1 MGGPLREHLPHQ
13 QLVGGVLERVEEAD
27 RDRLHALG
35 EELVHRRLGRFAR
48 ERNDD
53 LPARV
58 DPLLHLD
65 PEIALDELRRLLPPE
80 VVEARHAK
88 VPELEHV
95 AEAARRD
102 EAGERPLVLEDRV
115 GRDRRA
121 VPDLRHVRPGEG
133 GLVEDL
139 RETARDRLRVVL
151 DARGH
156 LAGEDP
162 APGVEEHDVGEG
174 SADVDTDAIA
184 VHGRASPLVRYWRFR
199 LAEAGRRDTVAPG
212 AGEAGD
218 ARLGVQ
224 APGRLPGSAGIPVR
238 AGSGWRGTL
247 TPARPV
253 EARRRLEPLLGG
265 AGGQGCRAPRKAHGT
280 PRAWGRRIPVQR

>member
-1 MGGPLREHLPHQ
+1 MGSALREHLPHQ
-13 QLVGGVLERVEEAD
+13 QLVGGVLEGVEEAD
-27 RDRLHALG
+27 RDRLDALG
-35 EELVHRRLGRFAR
+35 DEPVHRRLGRLAR
-48 ERNDD
+48 ERDDD
-53 LPARV
+53 LPARI

-95 AEAARRD
+95 PKAAGRD

-121 VPDLRHVRPGEG
+121 VPDLGHVRPGEG

-139 RETARDRLRVVL
+139 RETARDRLCVVL

-184 VHGRASPLVRYWRFR
+184 VHGRASPLVGLLAIQARGRRPPRRGATGTGEASDAPPGVRTPGRIPASAGFR
-199 LAEAGRRDTVAPG
+199 PLPARVDYRAEARAPG
-212 AGEAGD
+212 GTRANRGSTKEVA
-218 ARLGVQ
+218 
-224 APGRLPGSAGIPVR
+224 APERF
-238 AGSGWRGTL
+238 
-247 TPARPV
+247 
-253 EARRRLEPLLGG
+253 
-265 AGGQGCRAPRKAHGT
+265 
-280 PRAWGRRIPVQR
+280 